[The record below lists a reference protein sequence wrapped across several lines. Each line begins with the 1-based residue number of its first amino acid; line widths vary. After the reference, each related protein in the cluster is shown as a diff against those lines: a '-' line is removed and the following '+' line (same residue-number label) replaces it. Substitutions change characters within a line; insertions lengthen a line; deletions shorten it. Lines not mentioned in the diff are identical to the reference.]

1 MFSPGSSFVHTQD
14 RFSFVA
20 ELIVNVDPL
29 AKLGQIKCPH
39 FYFSSY
45 HSGPGMS
52 HKSQITFLLAL
63 HSTGKYLNLTQ
74 GHNQSVLLQSVWDC
88 YFFFLV
94 VNFFFLNVLTV
105 FVLEIFGV

>member
-20 ELIVNVDPL
+20 ELITNVDSL
-29 AKLGQIKCPH
+29 AKLVQIKCPH

-74 GHNQSVLLQSVWDC
+74 GHNQSVLLQSVWD
-88 YFFFLV
+88 FFFLLI
-94 VNFFFLNVLTV
+94 FFFNVLTV